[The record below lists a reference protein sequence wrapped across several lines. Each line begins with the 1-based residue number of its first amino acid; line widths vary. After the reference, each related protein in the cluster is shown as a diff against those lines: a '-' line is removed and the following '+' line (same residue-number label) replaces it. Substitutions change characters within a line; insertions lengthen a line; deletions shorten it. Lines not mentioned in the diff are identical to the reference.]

1 MGLYTKLVVWNKSMD
16 LVEKIYKISLPD
28 EERFGLASQLRRSAV
43 SIPSN
48 IAEGNG
54 RNSDKDFTRF
64 LNIAIGSLF
73 EMQTQVEICFRL
85 KYVQKEQY
93 NEIIN
98 LSREVEAM
106 LTSLIKKLSHS
117 GS

>member
-1 MGLYTKLVVWNKSMD
+1 MGLYKKLVVWNKSMD
-16 LVEKIYKISLPD
+16 LVEKIYKVSLPD
-28 EERFGLASQLRRSAV
+28 EEKFGLVSQLRRSAV
-43 SIPSN
+43 SVPSN

-54 RNSDKDFTRF
+54 RNSDKDFCRF

-73 EMQTQVEICFRL
+73 EMQTQIEICFRL
-85 KYVQKEQY
+85 KYVQEEQY

-106 LTSLIKKLSHS
+106 LASLIKKLSHS
-117 GS
+117 VS